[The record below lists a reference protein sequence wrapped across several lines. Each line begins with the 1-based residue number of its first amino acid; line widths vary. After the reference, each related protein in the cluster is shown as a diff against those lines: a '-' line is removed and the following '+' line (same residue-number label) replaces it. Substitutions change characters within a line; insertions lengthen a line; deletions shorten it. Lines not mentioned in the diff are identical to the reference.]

1 MAVAID
7 RIRTSSPTN
16 VTTTGPPLSSPRALR
31 CCAEMLSRPAGSI
44 LVMFAFIR
52 HHAIWEQVNRRVI
65 AEPLRKASLIPLA
78 PIYHSPQT
86 SG

>member
-1 MAVAID
+1 MAVAMD

-31 CCAEMLSRPAGSI
+31 CWAEMLSRPAGSI

-52 HHAIWEQVNRRVI
+52 RHAIWEQV
-65 AEPLRKASLIPLA
+65 S
-78 PIYHSPQT
+78 HGS
-86 SG
+86 